1 MEAPYPPGYFD
12 LQVRFARRVSLLAG
26 APFED
31 ALLHWTSFYKLL
43 GASGDFDP
51 ADAVWRG
58 LLARLRD
65 GAALDEQTTAIYAYY
80 LQQYAQI
87 PTFSDQPHWGC
98 FAYEWR
104 PESRSIR
111 LHFGNMETHEPGPLS
126 RQRVEMR
133 KSELQAMVKEAHKS
147 HPEAEWVIGGSWLYN
162 LEAYRRL
169 FPASF
174 GQSATPDEPHI
185 QFRALWGQFLRSD
198 FSIDQDRA
206 AIFLARVSALRD
218 MREYSGCFPYQV
230 LLTRATMRD
239 FLDFYD
245 DGYQG
250 TADCR

>member
-1 MEAPYPPGYFD
+1 METPYPPEYFE
-12 LQVRFARRVSLLAG
+12 LQVRFARRVSSLSG

-43 GASGDFDP
+43 GASGDFDH
-51 ADAVWRG
+51 ADADWRG

-65 GAALDEQTTAIYAYY
+65 GAALAEQTSAIHTYY
-80 LQQYAQI
+80 LQRYADL

-104 PESRSIR
+104 PEARSIR
-111 LHFGNMETHEPGPLS
+111 LHFGNMDSSEPGPLS
-126 RQRVEMR
+126 RQRIEVR
-133 KSELQAMVKEAHKS
+133 KSELQTMVKDAHKS

-198 FSIDQDRA
+198 FSLVPDRA
-206 AIFLARVSALRD
+206 ALFLARVGALMD
-218 MREYSGCFPYQV
+218 IQEYAGCFPFQV
-230 LLTRATMRD
+230 LLTRAPIRD
-239 FLDFYD
+239 FLDFY
-245 DGYQG
+245 QI
-250 TADCR
+250 